1 MSLYR
6 EPIMAILAEGPAT
19 ASEIAGRIPRSCAT
33 SVKAELKRMRD
44 RGEAE
49 VIGTVAEGKMH
60 NAYIWRLIA

>member
-6 EPIMAILAEGPAT
+6 APIMEILAEGPAT
-19 ASEIAGRIPRSCAT
+19 ASEIAGRIPRSSAT

-49 VIGTVAEGKMH
+49 IVGTVADGKAH
-60 NAYIWRLIA
+60 NAYIWRLTA